1 MDLDPGG
8 LFSWLVVGLLA
19 GWIAGTVTR
28 GGGFGCITNIV
39 IGIVG
44 AFVGG
49 IMLSLLNVDGET
61 GFLGSVAV
69 ATLGAVILLAIANIA
84 RR

>member
-28 GGGFGCITNIV
+28 GQGFGCITNV
-39 IGIVG
+39 IIGVIG

-49 IMLSLLNVDGET
+49 LILEVLNVDGT
-61 GFLGSVAV
+61 AGFLESLAI
-69 ATLGAVILLAIANIA
+69 ATLGAIVLLAIANLA